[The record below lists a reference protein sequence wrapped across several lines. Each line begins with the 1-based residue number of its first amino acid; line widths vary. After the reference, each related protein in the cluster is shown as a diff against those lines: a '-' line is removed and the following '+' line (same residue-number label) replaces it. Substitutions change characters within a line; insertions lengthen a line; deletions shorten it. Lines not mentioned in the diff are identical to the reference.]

1 MVALRLSRAG
11 RPAVQLRRLLV
22 AAASAGTG
30 FLLLSCF
37 GYALNHPEQADAAAL
52 RLAWCVVPLA
62 ATVYFALA
70 VARTDRGTRPRP
82 ALSTVGLGPGRLM
95 AISALTTA
103 LSCTLGSMLAL
114 LVFLHL
120 RGDLARMPFKGAAA
134 DFLAAGQPLPI
145 PATLTLLALVPAIAS
160 TTVALTLRPKDP
172 RPATP
177 LLRKYGRFGA
187 YGHSVARE
195 TFGTYGRFGARLG
208 RGPKGNRAA
217 EEAEG
222 GGRES
227 RHSGFGGAAGGP
239 AGKAD
244 DGERASRQSGGGRA
258 TAGPAGEADE
268 GVPESRRPAGT
279 HATDEPVGKA
289 DDGEAENHQTAG
301 SRATDGPARQA
312 DDGEAESLQADG
324 SRATDGP
331 AGQAEHGQPENLQ
344 PTGSRATDESAR
356 QAEHGEPERLQASG
370 SRADGVA
377 AAPGPKQGGTS
388 SAPGS
393 ATNPEPPAPGT
404 GPTPETP
411 TPGTAPA
418 PEPPTQ
424 STAPTPEPP
433 TPDADWTDVT
443 PRPPKDAPVGLPWG
457 IALLATGL
465 AVQAYAERSTL
476 AVLAGWLLT
485 ATGLVLAAPGLTHL
499 CGKLLQCTRPGALRL
514 LAGRVLM
521 AEATRIGRPLG
532 VVCAVASAGYAMTT
546 LYTGSAPAFGPL
558 TTLGALLVTGCTLA
572 TLLTAAVET
581 RQCRAETTAALLRLG
596 ARAAMLRAAAALRA
610 AALLAL
616 FGPLTLVVAALAALP
631 VDR

>member
-172 RPATP
+172 HPATP
-177 LLRKYGRFGA
+177 LPRKYGRFGA

-208 RGPKGNRAA
+208 RGPKGSRAA
-217 EEAEG
+217 EGAEG

-227 RHSGFGGAAGGP
+227 RHSGFSGAAGGP

-301 SRATDGPARQA
+301 SRATNEP
-312 DDGEAESLQADG
+312 DDGERESLQAD
-324 SRATDGP
+324 
-331 AGQAEHGQPENLQ
+331 
-344 PTGSRATDESAR
+344 GSRATDESAR
-356 QAEHGEPERLQASG
+356 QAEHGEAESLQPAG
-370 SRADGVA
+370 SRAAGVA
-377 AAPGPKQGGTS
+377 AAPGPKQGGTP